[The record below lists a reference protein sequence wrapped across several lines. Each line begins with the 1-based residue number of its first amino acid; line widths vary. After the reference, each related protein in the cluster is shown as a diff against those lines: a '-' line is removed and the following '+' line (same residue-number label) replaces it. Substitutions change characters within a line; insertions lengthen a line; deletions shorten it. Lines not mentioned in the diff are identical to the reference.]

1 LEVGFL
7 PLVRKNNTARQLAGV
22 FIASGVFALVYAVL
36 FEMQVAA
43 FIGLGLVFWG
53 AVLSLARNEKY
64 IQTSL
69 LDASARSI
77 YATVDR
83 ILNDLKFN
91 GHGYYLPAS
100 PSDLALPDYLK
111 NLKEPVVYVSE
122 NFDGK
127 PSIDELASG
136 KFISAQNRGFFISS
150 PGGGVLSE
158 IEKQLQLDLSKVN
171 VADLCEM
178 LPKSISENLNLARNA
193 EMTLTPDGAN
203 FKAVGIVYDSLYKD
217 SKPRSV
223 GLLGCPVVSAVA
235 CALAKSS
242 SKTVVVKELIALP
255 GNSVNV
261 TFGFV

>member
-1 LEVGFL
+1 MLSV
-7 PLVRKNNTARQLAGV
+7 KSSSSARQLAGV
-22 FIASGVFALVYAVL
+22 FLGAGVFALVYAVL
-36 FEMQVAA
+36 FELQVAA

-53 AVLSLARNEKY
+53 AVLLLTRNEKY

-83 ILNDLKFN
+83 ILNDVKFT
-91 GHGYYLPAS
+91 GQGYYLPAS
-100 PSDLALPDYLK
+100 PQDAALPDYLK

-122 NFDGK
+122 GFDGK
-127 PSIDELASG
+127 PSIDELAAG
-136 KFISAQNRGFFISS
+136 KFISAQNHGFFISS
-150 PGGGVLSE
+150 PGSGVLSE
-158 IEKQLQLDLSKVN
+158 IEKQMQLDISKVN
-171 VADLCEM
+171 VTELCEL

-193 EMTLTPDGAN
+193 EMILIPNGAN
-203 FKAVGIVYDSLYKD
+203 FKAVGIIYDSLYKD
-217 SKPRSV
+217 TKPRSV

-235 CALAKSS
+235 SALAKST
-242 SKTVVVKELIALP
+242 SKTVVVKEQVVLP